1 MGSSVSLADIDDQ
14 SSPDATST
22 TPSAQAGSSVPID
35 DLDTAAPS
43 QQLTPNASYDPLAS
57 SARTSSDPITTAA
70 QGRPRLGAAFA
81 DTYTPTAVQPQA
93 SASQAAGMPLADVT
107 GKPTIPADATA
118 TPAIPRGRGDV
129 SQSKGGYFPPTD
141 IPIQG
146 AKDLKAGYEGFEG
159 LPVPITQIPAARGQ
173 MPRPASPKP
182 QVTPEEQAILDQQAN
197 QRAASA
203 AKMIQGAGEVG
214 AVALPGALVA
224 APATTALSIGA
235 GAVASHAAGAAVHG
249 NVSPEAEELTRQVAF
264 FIPSVAG
271 TAAGLR
277 TGARGTLDEG
287 VAGADVFGGKAGV
300 AVRST
305 PEAYQGAVKIG
316 GTRVG
321 VSVPRA
327 APPPEPSE
335 AAKALMDFEQ
345 HTGNPDFQPPPPPPV
360 DKGPQHLTPDIVK
373 GVSDDI
379 MAQPAEKRPDL
390 MLEAHAN
397 MSKWMMG
404 RGTFTGPDHKIYT
417 VDSDNQAKRLASK
430 FINDEVDRKDAEQEQ
445 AAKATEEAKQPTEV
459 APVSGK
465 PPAGSG
471 MTTDTAAVEN
481 VAQKAQL
488 HPEQKPAVMVKE
500 EPPKQAAAL
509 AKPPAPVQPQDV
521 APIGTKDKE
530 SDRTI
535 LQPSTDVMQNERLAS
550 QAAPELATKLS
561 HIAAG
566 VDGATFD
573 RIRPQKE
580 LQRVDEKVDDAGK
593 PPETV
598 PDYLAAQIAADSPQ
612 AKDSLIQE
620 LQKNFKVVSVEDSFL
635 EGRPKLAG
643 YPSANVQV
651 MMGNGLTAEVQ
662 IVPRDIQEW
671 ANESHKFY
679 TAGREAELRGDH
691 AEKDKQ
697 FAEATKLHNEA
708 MDKFRE
714 RNGIEKPAQH
724 EFASTQINVDPQS
737 DLGQA
742 HTEAVAKI
750 PREHVGKEGIE
761 KTPHVTIRYGL
772 KNDSPAAIE
781 KIKQAAAQIQPFDV
795 PMGKTEVFPATK
807 HSSFDHPVVA
817 RLKTTPELKA
827 LRDAVEGAG
836 AFKEDNF
843 PEYKPHVTLAYIKPE
858 FAEQYKGGSQLEG
871 HSVPVKEIVVSKR
884 DGSQEV
890 IPLGGQAGHSVPI
903 DELEAQP
910 KVKQAPIVQF
920 RKDAARIEALLPPVS
935 DRHTRLWRG
944 NRPGEDSKPT
954 TTAFTSDLPGIALPF
969 RQGYGGKLTYLD
981 VPTRDLDKYD
991 NHPTGPMKG
1000 AEFNVPKEMAAKAK
1014 AAQHEEPTGHSV
1026 PLDELDKVERR
1037 TNPDERKRVEDMKPE
1052 ERAHELLTS
1061 DKTGLPNYRAFH
1073 ESDAADYP
1081 RVGYADLDDFKDAN
1095 TELGHKGV
1103 DTVMLPRVGEI
1114 IRAAAAKEGVL
1125 PFHRSGDEFLFRAK
1139 DSDAI
1144 GRVIAEVNRQLAE
1157 ETFKYLGKEKQG
1169 AGLSFG
1175 TGKDEVEAE
1184 SKADEDKKLRK
1195 QSGLR
1200 KGIRD
1205 ADSIKPGQSGE
1216 INPRNLTFDPK
1227 RFQYKMN
1234 VNEQGVT
1241 NLLADQKW
1249 NPDLAGVVTV
1259 WRNPADGKMYVI
1271 NGHHRAQLALSR
1283 GVERLLVRHIDVK
1296 TASGAR
1302 ARGALQNIAEGRG
1315 TVVDAAKFFRET
1327 GMTPELL
1334 DKEGISLGERTAANG
1349 LSLAQL
1355 DPSIFEKV
1363 AIGKM
1368 SEGRGIAIG
1377 EATSDPAQQEAIVK
1391 LIDKREAQGK
1401 NITEAMVSELARFV
1415 GSSDSRTV
1423 EQGGLFG
1430 ANQEIHSLAMEKA
1443 EISAYIKNQLSKERR
1458 VFGAV
1463 SSEEKAAALSRVKNQ
1478 KIKASENRKISEE
1491 AGHAE
1496 EAYNRLSTRSGPVN
1510 DALDKAARELA
1521 SGYSKPEE
1529 IKQRAYGAIL
1539 EEVRKAVSGGDGSSA
1554 ERLQAPAGPGSG
1566 HETTDDR
1573 QASVKPSAV
1582 EELRRAK
1589 TKPEEPALPGMD
1601 SHIVANKESAA
1612 ATQGEELSRKLTE
1625 QPKSVSAKS
1634 GEMERN
1640 SPLFRDSEASGQSG
1654 LFNSEIKGKPG
1665 ERGFAR
1671 MDVPGVVLSA
1681 PFKAAKES
1689 VSDFIEKRKDANH
1702 YTTQARL
1709 LEEGLAGLD
1718 RKYEADVLDTRN
1730 MLRSVNKAFT
1740 PDEEATVYHAI
1751 EAGRDTG
1758 LSDKEKTL
1766 KNDFVKPIQTINKD
1780 LREELAGFG
1789 WGDLYP
1795 EGGYIHRIVEGK
1807 PGRLES
1813 AAKGQGGGKG
1823 NLLSKTTPSTKE
1835 RRMFA
1840 LEDADGFRMVV
1851 HKADGRLT
1859 GFDQGKPVDMGNYK
1873 ALKPGGEFTSK
1884 DGQKWTLKNA
1894 TTKEIEEATNLRYY
1908 KNAMAVTTLDNL
1920 ELQRAVNAARFLES
1934 FKSRPDFDTVAIKAD
1949 AGDQIP
1955 QGWKQS
1961 QIPQFRGYAFEPR
1974 TREVLDDLHDKMT
1987 NYEPPG
1993 YFEKIGDF
2001 LQTSILLNPLMHVA
2015 NMADIWTNERGAL
2028 RSAQVWKADNS
2039 FRAGMKALQAVT
2051 TRNEDYLSALRA
2063 GAPLMSHKL
2072 LVRDLNRAFQE
2083 VLSGEAAKDKGLAAK
2098 LRESMALPADS
2109 NPIEI
2114 LRGAS
2119 HTGAFMSND
2128 IFLLQSVYDKME
2140 TTGMNFETALRQT
2153 MKTFPEYR
2161 VPTRVADQKWIADL
2175 MKNRMFTWFSG
2186 YHYGRWRAFRN
2197 MATDSVRSGASA
2209 EDRTWALSRIAM
2221 LGLLVAVVYPAYQ
2234 QLVKKLSHDP
2244 NARVKRFGL
2253 SGTVQNMLDVHSGKK
2268 DIIPAFESEM
2278 TPSALVKG
2286 TVEGFVNRDSFTGDY
2301 VRNPNDS
2308 GATQVKQ
2315 LAQHFTRNAVGPY
2328 AQYRRYKNDPDGLKK
2343 FLWSQVGVTFPKSET
2358 QTKAELLMNNIR
2370 REHYAPRTPE
2380 EQQEFEDKMQR
2391 IAEGHLTLDERR
2403 KKIQDLVKNEFQKG
2417 MGSFTYEQAR
2427 QVYDV
2432 ATPEERGM
2440 MSRLMLE
2447 KRFNT
2452 LRRSVGQPQ

>member
-1 MGSSVSLADIDDQ
+1 MGSTSVPIDELDEQ
-14 SSPDATST
+14 AP
-22 TPSAQAGSSVPID
+22 AQASSVPID
-35 DLDTAAPS
+35 DLDATPPA

-57 SARTSSDPITTAA
+57 STRTSSDPITKAA
-70 QGRPRLGAAFA
+70 QGRPRIGATFS
-81 DTYTPTAVQPQA
+81 DVVGTPYTQPDLQTQAAVARMNSPQTAA
-93 SASQAAGMPLADVT
+93 SKAAGMPLADVSGRPHDPQLDVPMEYNPKT
-107 GKPTIPADATA
+107 GMPFRPSLVPEADAPGFIPGAAVPRLVERTA
-118 TPAIPRGRGDV
+118 SGIGDLGEAFTPQFNPASGKYERTPAGDEAKKRQMYSGASDVV
-129 SQSKGGYFPPTD
+129 SGVGG
-141 IPIQG
+141 IGMQVAPI
-146 AKDLKAGYEGFEG
+146 AVMNK
-159 LPVPITQIPAARGQ
+159 PVAT
-173 MPRPASPKP
+173 
-182 QVTPEEQAILDQQAN
+182 
-197 QRAASA
+197 AASFA
-203 AKMIQGAGEVG
+203 LGYGASEASG
-214 AVALPGALVA
+214 AVAHKMGA
-224 APATTALSIGA
+224 
-235 GAVASHAAGAAVHG
+235 
-249 NVSPEAEELTRQVAF
+249 SPEAEELTRNLAF
-264 FIPSVAG
+264 FLPSVAG
-271 TAAGLR
+271 TLSGLKTGSVETPEGKFSAASVL
-277 TGARGTLDEG
+277 
-287 VAGADVFGGKAGV
+287 GGKARAGV
-300 AVRST
+300 AST
-305 PEAYQGAVKIG
+305 PDAYSGRVK
-316 GTRVG
+316 VG
-321 VSVPRA
+321 DTQFEVNIPRNRPA
-327 APPPEPSE
+327 QPPEPSE
-335 AAKALMDFEQ
+335 AAKALASFEQ
-345 HTGNPDFQPPPPPPV
+345 ASGNPDFQPPPPPPV
-360 DKGPQHLTPDIVK
+360 DKGPQHLTPDIVQ
-373 GVSDDI
+373 GVSDTI
-379 MAQPAEKRPDL
+379 MQAPAEKRPDL
-390 MLEAHAN
+390 MVEAHAN

-417 VDSDNQAKRLASK
+417 VDSENQAKRLASK

-445 AAKATEEAKQPTEV
+445 VAKATEEAKQAAEV

-509 AKPPAPVQPQDV
+509 AKPPAQVQPQDV

-573 RIRPQKE
+573 RLRPQKE

-662 IVPRDIQEW
+662 IVPREIQES
-671 ANESHKFY
+671 ANESHKYY

-742 HTEAVAKI
+742 HAQAVAKI
-750 PREHVGKEGIE
+750 PQEHVGKEGLE
-761 KTPHVTIRYGL
+761 KTPHVTVRYGL
-772 KNDSPAAIE
+772 KDDSPAAIE
-781 KIKQAAAQIQPFDV
+781 KIKQAAANIQPFEV

-827 LRDAVEGAG
+827 LRSAVEGAG

-843 PEYKPHVTLAYIKPE
+843 PEYKPHVTLGYIKPE

-871 HSVPVKEIVVSKR
+871 RSVPVKEIVVTKR

-903 DELEAQP
+903 DELEA
-910 KVKQAPIVQF
+910 A
-920 RKDAARIEALLPPVS
+920 
-935 DRHTRLWRG
+935 
-944 NRPGEDSKPT
+944 
-954 TTAFTSDLPGIALPF
+954 
-969 RQGYGGKLTYLD
+969 
-981 VPTRDLDKYD
+981 
-991 NHPTGPMKG
+991 
-1000 AEFNVPKEMAAKAK
+1000 
-1014 AAQHEEPTGHSV
+1014 GHSV
-1026 PLDELDKVERR
+1026 PLDELDKIERR
-1037 TNPDERKRVEDMKPE
+1037 TNPAERKRIEDMSHDE
-1052 ERAHELLTS
+1052 ARHTLRTDEL
-1061 DKTGLPNYRAFH
+1061 TGLKSRRAFLDDQH
-1073 ESDAADYP
+1073 ANPAKALGTLDLDGLKAVNDKLGGHDSGDLYIQEVARLLKGSGLDLYRTGGDEFYAPGNSTKELTTQFEKASQIIQDHTFVFTLGDGSRWDVRGLGLSYGVGTDWRPGSNGRFNVPDAEKALTEHKQQRFTEGYRGERGDFGRNVELRQRQKSQGSISEGQNPHSVPIEELDQPATPDVRKSALHQLKEKNTAKREATAGELRQAHADWAGGRAYLQNGSYWLHGESRGFDGQRRIAPWNKLAKQT
-1081 RVGYADLDDFKDAN
+1081 YADNDA
-1095 TELGHKGV
+1095 LH
-1103 DTVMLPRVGEI
+1103 
-1114 IRAAAAKEGVL
+1114 AAAKAAFPTREAAQEFIY
-1125 PFHRSGDEFLFRAK
+1125 PREQKAPEQESEPIAQFDEAVK
-1139 DSDAI
+1139 HT
-1144 GRVIAEVNRQLAE
+1144 GAEVKEGTPSSAFAE
-1157 ETFKYLGKEKQG
+1157 KIKAATHLEPANDAELKEKLSG
-1169 AGLSFG
+1169 APYQREYF
-1175 TGKDEVEAE
+1175 
-1184 SKADEDKKLRK
+1184 KAALEPALTEWKAKLT
-1195 QSGLR
+1195 
-1200 KGIRD
+1200 D
-1205 ADSIKPGQSGE
+1205 ADFQKATKTTNHGLKQVEGKGQLYIKVPNDGHFL
-1216 INPRNLTFDPK
+1216 INNTP
-1227 RFQYKMN
+1227 Y
-1234 VNEQGVT
+1234 
-1241 NLLADQKW
+1241 A
-1249 NPDLAGVVTV
+1249 
-1259 WRNPADGKMYVI
+1259 I
-1271 NGHHRAQLALSR
+1271 NKALN
-1283 GVERLLVRHIDVK
+1283 
-1296 TASGAR
+1296 GAR
-1302 ARGALQNIAEGRG
+1302 AG
-1315 TVVDAAKFFRET
+1315 F
-1327 GMTPELL
+1327 TPPKQQEPRLNVPRSPKEFDNEKYIVQQEKELADLKDRRKGELGNTDRANYL
-1334 DKEGISLGERTAANG
+1334 DEQIKAANEN
-1349 LSLAQL
+1349 L
-1355 DPSIFEKV
+1355 
-1363 AIGKM
+1363 
-1368 SEGRGIAIG
+1368 
-1377 EATSDPAQQEAIVK
+1377 
-1391 LIDKREAQGK
+1391 
-1401 NITEAMVSELARFV
+1401 TEAKKLS
-1415 GSSDSRTV
+1415 
-1423 EQGGLFG
+1423 G
-1430 ANQEIHSLAMEKA
+1430 A
-1443 EISAYIKNQLSKERR
+1443 
-1458 VFGAV
+1458 
-1463 SSEEKAAALSRVKNQ
+1463 
-1478 KIKASENRKISEE
+1478 
-1491 AGHAE
+1491 
-1496 EAYNRLSTRSGPVN
+1496 PV
-1510 DALDKAARELA
+1510 
-1521 SGYSKPEE
+1521 
-1529 IKQRAYGAIL
+1529 
-1539 EEVRKAVSGGDGSSA
+1539 
-1554 ERLQAPAGPGSG
+1554 
-1566 HETTDDR
+1566 
-1573 QASVKPSAV
+1573 
-1582 EELRRAK
+1582 
-1589 TKPEEPALPGMD
+1589 
-1601 SHIVANKESAA
+1601 
-1612 ATQGEELSRKLTE
+1612 
-1625 QPKSVSAKS
+1625 
-1634 GEMERN
+1634 
-1640 SPLFRDSEASGQSG
+1640 
-1654 LFNSEIKGKPG
+1654 KGKPG

-1671 MDVPGVVLSA
+1671 MNVPAVVLSA
-1681 PFKAAKES
+1681 PFKAAQEK
-1689 VSDFIEKRKDANH
+1689 VSDFIEKRKEASH

-1740 PDEEATVYHAI
+1740 PEEEAAVYHAV
-1751 EAGRDTG
+1751 EAGRDAG
-1758 LSDKEKTL
+1758 LSDKEKAL
-1766 KNDFVKPIQTINKD
+1766 KNDFVKPIQKINQD

-1840 LEDADGFRMVV
+1840 LEDADGYRMVV

-1859 GFDQGKPVDMGNYK
+1859 GFDQGKPVDMGSYK

-1884 DGQKWTLKNA
+1884 DGQTWTLKNA
-1894 TTKEIEEATNLRYY
+1894 TTKEIEDATNLRYY

-1974 TREVLDDLHDKMT
+1974 TREVLDDLHDRMT

-1993 YFEKIGDF
+1993 FFEKIGDF

-2015 NMADIWTNERGAL
+2015 NMADIWTNERGVL

-2039 FRAGMKALQAVT
+2039 FRAGMKALKAVT
-2051 TRNEDYLSALRA
+2051 TRNEDYLNALRA

-2119 HTGAFMSND
+2119 HSGAFMSND
-2128 IFLLQSVYDKME
+2128 VFLLQSVYDKME
-2140 TTGMNFETALRQT
+2140 SSGMNFEASLRQT

-2175 MKNRMFTWFSG
+2175 MKNRLTTWFSG
-2186 YHYGRWRAFRN
+2186 YHYGKWRAFRN
-2197 MATDSVRSGASA
+2197 MAADSVRPGASA

-2234 QLVKKLSHDP
+2234 QLVKKMSGDP

-2253 SGTVQNMLDVHSGKK
+2253 SGTVQNMIDVHSGKK
-2268 DIIPAFESEM
+2268 DITQAAESEV
-2278 TPSALVKG
+2278 TPSALLKG
-2286 TVEGFVNRDSFTGDY
+2286 AVETATNRDSYTGDY
-2301 VRNPNDS
+2301 VRNPNDPA
-2308 GATQVKQ
+2308 GTQVKQ
-2315 LAQHFTRNAVGPY
+2315 TAEHFAKSAVGPY
-2328 AQYRRYKNDPDGLKK
+2328 AQYQRYKNDPDGLKK

-2452 LRRSVGQPQ
+2452 LRKAVGGGQ